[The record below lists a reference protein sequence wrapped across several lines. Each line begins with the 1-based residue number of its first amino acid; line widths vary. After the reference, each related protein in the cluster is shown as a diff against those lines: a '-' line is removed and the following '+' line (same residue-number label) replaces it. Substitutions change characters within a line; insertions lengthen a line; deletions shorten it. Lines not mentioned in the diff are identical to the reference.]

1 MGKGCFAELG
11 VGGVKSISLAAE
23 AQTAVDKKALMT
35 DGESRERRGEER
47 ILLMWEKEGRRG

>member
-1 MGKGCFAELG
+1 MGD
-11 VGGVKSISLAAE
+11 VKSISLAAE

-47 ILLMWEKEGRRG
+47 ILLKWERERPEGVKAAFDVML

>member
-1 MGKGCFAELG
+1 M
-11 VGGVKSISLAAE
+11 GGVKSISLAAE

-47 ILLMWEKEGRRG
+47 ILLKWERERPEGVKAAFDVML